1 MLSSTAD
8 HNKNRILSLW
18 LIVVLLVGGYFV
30 VKKYALVRFDIDF
43 NLLSTSG
50 RVITEDQLVKKRLDT
65 SLFNSSVF
73 KEFKDYSI
81 VLTDP
86 SRVPTGKNNPFEL
99 D

>member
-1 MLSSTAD
+1 MFSSTAH
-8 HNKNRILSLW
+8 HNKNRIFSLW

-30 VKKYALVRFDIDF
+30 VKKYVLVRFDIDF
-43 NLLSTSG
+43 NLLSTSS
-50 RVITEDQLVKKRLDT
+50 RVITQEQLANKKLDI
-65 SLFNSSVF
+65 SLFSSNVF

-86 SRVPTGKNNPFEL
+86 SRVPTGKNNPFEP